1 MSLQLIDPE
10 LLLFSMGPKYPP
22 GSDLISKLVL
32 RNPDVVEMI
41 TTTLVGPNAAS
52 MYSPRPTR
60 EWAGGS
66 KSDIVY
72 VSNVSSTSFPPIL
85 IEVQHTI
92 TPEFI
97 DRLINYSLSV
107 KKCFKAKPTV
117 IVFGT
122 HATLTEISMDFE
134 PTAFEFA
141 RGIPSKYWAEKCY
154 ILDKSTIAKAT
165 KVTPLPA
172 MMALTYFFSSQKLS
186 PLSSEFQDDPTI
198 QKLYSIAKDQTST
211 RIPAEKSVAE
221 VLLEVCEQTNK
232 QFKKISNTLEPM
244 PDTLLK
250 KRLRAYASDGLLYT
264 ETCKR
269 MCIRESDSLVES
281 MPLPP
286 ELSELAKSLINESSS
301 SIDILRAEA
310 DLPKTD
316 MEYVQQFKESEEK
329 MDWKKCFE
337 GGKKEGFFSSY
348 SSFAS
353 LKTAYYK
360 KTQAVTI
367 K

>member
-1 MSLQLIDPE
+1 MLT
-10 LLLFSMGPKYPP
+10 F
-22 GSDLISKLVL
+22 
-32 RNPDVVEMI
+32 R
-41 TTTLVGPNAAS
+41 VGPNAAS
-52 MYSPRPTR
+52 LYLPRPT

-66 KSDIVY
+66 KSDTVY
-72 VSNVSSTSFPPIL
+72 AANVSSTSLPPIL

-92 TPEFI
+92 TTEFI

-107 KKCFKAKPTV
+107 KKCFKAKPIV

-122 HATLTEISMDFE
+122 HVTRTEISMDFE
-134 PTAFEFA
+134 PTTFEFA
-141 RGIPSKYWAEKCY
+141 KGIPSKYWAEKCY
-154 ILDKSTIAKAT
+154 ILDKNTIAEAT
-165 KVTPLPA
+165 KATPLPA
-172 MMALTYFFSSQKLS
+172 MMALAYFFSSQKLS
-186 PLSSEFQDDPTI
+186 LLSSEFQDDPII
-198 QKLYSIAKDQTST
+198 QKLYSIAKEQTST
-211 RIPAEKSVAE
+211 RIPAEKSVTEA
-221 VLLEVCEQTNK
+221 LLEVCDQTNK
-232 QFKKISNTLEPM
+232 QFKKISNTLESM

-250 KRLRAYASDGLLYT
+250 KRLRAYTSDGLLYT

-269 MCIRESDSLVES
+269 MYIGESDSLVEP
-281 MPLPP
+281 MPPPP
-286 ELSELAKSLINESSS
+286 ELSELAKSLVNQSSS
-301 SIDILRAEA
+301 NIDILRAEA

-348 SSFAS
+348 SNYSS

-360 KTQAVTI
+360 KSN

>member
-1 MSLQLIDPE
+1 
-10 LLLFSMGPKYPP
+10 
-22 GSDLISKLVL
+22 
-32 RNPDVVEMI
+32 
-41 TTTLVGPNAAS
+41 
-52 MYSPRPTR
+52 
-60 EWAGGS
+60 
-66 KSDIVY
+66 
-72 VSNVSSTSFPPIL
+72 
-85 IEVQHTI
+85 
-92 TPEFI
+92 
-97 DRLINYSLSV
+97 
-107 KKCFKAKPTV
+107 
-117 IVFGT
+117 
-122 HATLTEISMDFE
+122 MDFE

-337 GGKKEGFFSSY
+337 GGKKEVKKERRSYITKNEAKVVNLINLLQEFEDMSISETSRKVGLFKSTAARKLKQWNQMTSEIAEKGFPDSI
-348 SSFAS
+348 AIKEGKGRPAI
-353 LKTAYYK
+353 LKDEHTVFIFELLANEP
-360 KTQAVTI
+360 TLTVEAVTDHLSKEFRDI
-367 K
+367 DQSIIF